1 MIHSLSH
8 LLHPELIENLKQA
21 IRLGRFPGI
30 TFKQAM
36 EFVLTDGVLPE
47 SDLPVQS
54 FLDLED
60 WMRAQAGPAAVQGV
74 ELSYS
79 ATELK
84 NKTGEIL
91 EKVLSGHV
99 VRLHR
104 HGRIIAEMRRA

>member
-1 MIHSLSH
+1 MKYSLSH

-21 IRLGRFPGI
+21 LRMGHFPGI
-30 TFKQAM
+30 SFKQAM
-36 EFVLTDGVLPE
+36 EFILTDGVLPE
-47 SDLPVQS
+47 SGLPVQS

-60 WMRAQAGPAAVQGV
+60 WMRAQDSPVMKSV

-104 HGRIIAEMRRA
+104 HGRVIAEMRRA